1 MKQIAVGKEFMEF
14 VQEALAPIGQIRIR
28 RMFGGA
34 GVYAD
39 DVFFAILDDGQLYLK
54 ADTESQP
61 LFEAEGLTQF
71 TFTKKDGTVEKMR
84 YFAAPEEVF
93 EDEDLLREWTS
104 LALDAALR
112 AKKRK

>member
-1 MKQIAVGKEFMEF
+1 MAVGQEFMDF
-14 VQEALAPIGQIRIR
+14 VQEALAPVGQIRIR

-54 ADTESQP
+54 ADTETQP
-61 LFEAEGLTQF
+61 LFEAEGLAQF
-71 TFTKKDGTVEKMR
+71 SFMKKDGTVEKMR

-93 EDEDLLREWTS
+93 EDAGILREWTS

>member
-1 MKQIAVGKEFMEF
+1 MAVGQEFIDF
-14 VQEALAPIGQIRIR
+14 VHEALAPIGRIRIR

-39 DVFFAILDDGQLYLK
+39 DLFFAILDDGQLYLK

-61 LFEAEGLTQF
+61 LFEAEGLARF

-93 EDEDLLREWTS
+93 EDENLLRQWTS
-104 LALDAALR
+104 LAIDAALR
-112 AKKRK
+112 AKRRK

>member
-1 MKQIAVGKEFMEF
+1 MAVGKEFLAF
-14 VQEALAPIGQIRIR
+14 VQEALASIGEIRIR

-39 DVFFAILDDGQLYLK
+39 DLFFGIIDDDQLYLK
-54 ADTESQP
+54 VDAETQP
-61 LFEAEGLTQF
+61 LFEAEELALF
-71 TFTKKDGTVEKMR
+71 TFAKKDGTVEKMR

-93 EDEDLLREWTS
+93 EDDEVMQKWVG

>member
-1 MKQIAVGKEFMEF
+1 MAVGKEFMDF

-54 ADTESQP
+54 ADAESQP
-61 LFEAEGLTQF
+61 LFEAEGLAQF

-93 EDEDLLREWTS
+93 EDEDLLRKWTS

-112 AKKRK
+112 AKNRK

>member
-1 MKQIAVGKEFMEF
+1 MAVGKEFMIF
-14 VQEALAPIGQIRIR
+14 VQEALAPVGVIRIR

-39 DVFFAILDDGQLYLK
+39 DLFFAIIADDQLYLK
-54 ADTESQP
+54 VGVETQP
-61 LFEAEGLTQF
+61 LFEAAGLTQF
-71 TFTKKDGTVEKMR
+71 SFAKKDGTIEKMR

-93 EDEDLLREWTS
+93 EDEDLLQKWTS
-104 LALDAALR
+104 LAVDAALR